1 MQKEKNQLQ
10 QKHTS
15 PSDSWDQGSENQIFL
30 TVNQAA
36 KYLQLSPK
44 TIWTHTKL
52 GLLPVCRIGGLLR
65 YRKQA
70 LDETLVKLET
80 RSNVRK

>member
-70 LDETLVKLET
+70 LDETLAELET
-80 RSNVRK
+80 RSTARK